1 MHTSGMLQQD
11 FSHNIISL
19 DREIEKQFSHEFES
33 LKFLSKIIL
42 FWNLMPKD
50 GKIKELKSTWSDRY
64 LNDICWKIS
73 LKIIWHVEFQERY
86 VHILQNI
93 RLLNNT
99 FRDLITCPS
108 FLAPR
113 DI

>member
-1 MHTSGMLQQD
+1 MLQQD
-11 FSHNIISL
+11 FSYNIISL
-19 DREIEKQFSHEFES
+19 DREIEKQFSREFES
-33 LKFLSKIIL
+33 LKFFSKIIL

>member
-19 DREIEKQFSHEFES
+19 EIEKQFSREFES
-33 LKFLSKIIL
+33 LKFFSKIIL